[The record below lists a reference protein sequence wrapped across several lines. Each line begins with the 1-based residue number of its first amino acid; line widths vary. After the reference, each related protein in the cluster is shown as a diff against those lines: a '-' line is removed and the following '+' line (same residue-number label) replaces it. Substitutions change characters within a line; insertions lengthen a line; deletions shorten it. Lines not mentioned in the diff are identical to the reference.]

1 MIIFGSVKHLVW
13 KCCLIEELRFFIQA
27 WLYTSLSFLGLLLFY
42 FIFIASLFF
51 FFFFFFDQMAV
62 ARLHADF
69 SVCLPPT
76 RRSKSRV
83 VFVLPALTESLMM
96 RIENRVLN
104 KVLVF
109 KEITVFMHCKL
120 LIFKSLLWMQIMQDE
135 RPSACAFYLPK
146 YSRGPGVLLQTV
158 NLKYH
163 LWYSGQKV
171 ILNVFF
177 LYDWLVFKWDRYWY
191 SVAKLMS

>member
-1 MIIFGSVKHLVW
+1 
-13 KCCLIEELRFFIQA
+13 
-27 WLYTSLSFLGLLLFY
+27 
-42 FIFIASLFF
+42 
-51 FFFFFFDQMAV
+51 MAV

-76 RRSKSRV
+76 RRSKSGV

-120 LIFKSLLWMQIMQDE
+120 LIFKSLL
-135 RPSACAFYLPK
+135 
-146 YSRGPGVLLQTV
+146 
-158 NLKYH
+158 
-163 LWYSGQKV
+163 
-171 ILNVFF
+171 
-177 LYDWLVFKWDRYWY
+177 
-191 SVAKLMS
+191 